1 MNFGCI
7 VENAF
12 FPIDLNFWIGTILV
26 DGETISLSDH
36 DQITI
41 SRLHISAAEQ
51 DTTIG
56 DTMLM
61 IAMALRDN
69 AEAVSCVDAL
79 KALDTDGIIR
89 SNRELMSG
97 ICVDFGQ
104 QYGSPPQ

>member
-1 MNFGCI
+1 M
-7 VENAF
+7 ENAF

-26 DGETISLSDH
+26 DGETISLPDH

-41 SRLHISAAEQ
+41 SRLHIFAVEQ

-56 DTMLM
+56 DAMLM

-69 AEAVSCVDAL
+69 AEAVSYVDAL
-79 KALDTDGIIR
+79 KALDADGIIL

-97 ICVDFGQ
+97 MCVDFRQ
-104 QYGSPPQ
+104 QYGLPPQ